1 MTSTAAPA
9 SEAGTTPDGPRRRAT
24 GLIRKHPAI
33 ATGAGLLI
41 FSALLVRWANTR
53 PGFDPY
59 GWLVWGH
66 QTLTLS
72 LNTNAAP
79 SWKPFP
85 YLFTVPYALAG
96 HYAMWL
102 WLITATAISLSGAVF
117 AGRIAYR
124 LTDAPPERQWAA
136 WVAAVVAAAASLGI
150 VDYFHFILS
159 AQSDPIVVA
168 LCLGAVDCHLSGR
181 RRWAYS
187 LLALAGLS
195 RPEAWLFQAAYAIWW
210 WRQDRSAWKFIAA
223 WVVVELALWFGI
235 PAITA
240 KTWFIAGQNALNSP
254 RELHSNKVFG
264 TVGRFLSLYE
274 RPIEVAGG
282 LTFLWAL
289 WRRDRRTLILCGCIA
304 AWVLLEIAFVLH
316 GWAGVKRYLF
326 PPAALG
332 AVVAAIGVGWLLV
345 RPPRL
350 PQWVGIALAVVA
362 VGSFLPGALQTGRAE
377 HKDLHEQR
385 VRTKVIN
392 ELATLVDRLGGPD
405 KFHGCGEPLTRL
417 QYQSMVAFTLH
428 LNVASIGYKY
438 APAIASTRPIILI
451 TPGPISGWEIQPLRQ
466 PLARCRALTGKI
478 DLQI

>member
-1 MTSTAAPA
+1 MTSTAEPA
-9 SEAGTTPDGPRRRAT
+9 TENRTSPGRRAAD
-24 GLIRKHPAI
+24 LVRAHPAI
-33 ATGAGLLI
+33 ATGIGLLL

-79 SWKPFP
+79 SWKPLP

-96 HYAMWL
+96 HYEMWL
-102 WLITATAISLSGAVF
+102 WLITATAISLSGAIF

-124 LTDAPPERQWAA
+124 LTDAPAGREWAA

-150 VDYFHFILS
+150 VQYFHFILS

-168 LCLGAVDCHLSGR
+168 LCLGAIDCHLSGR
-181 RRWAYS
+181 ERWAYS
-187 LLALAGLS
+187 LLALAGLA
-195 RPEAWLFQAAYAIWW
+195 RPEVWLFQGLYAIWC
-210 WRQDRSAWKFIAA
+210 WRRVPSMRVFMAV
-223 WVVVELALWFGI
+223 WVVVMLALWFGI

-240 KTWFIAGQNALNSP
+240 KTFFIAGQNALNSP

-264 TVGRFLSLYE
+264 TIGRFLSLYE
-274 RPIEVAGG
+274 RPVEVAAGV
-282 LTFLWAL
+282 AL
-289 WRRDRRTLILCGCIA
+289 LLAAWRRDRRTLILFACVAG
-304 AWVLLEIAFVLH
+304 WVLLEIAFVLH

-332 AVVAAIGVGWLLV
+332 AVLAGVGIGWLLAS
-345 RPPRL
+345 PPRV
-350 PQWVGIALAVVA
+350 PSWVGVALAVVLM
-362 VGSFLPGALQTGRAE
+362 GSFIPGGVSAARAE

-385 VRTKVIN
+385 KRSAVIN
-392 ELATLVDRLGGPD
+392 QLAALVDHLGGPD

-428 LNVASIGYKY
+428 LNVATIGYKY
-438 APAIASTRPIILI
+438 GPAIASTRPIILI
-451 TPGPISGWEIQPLRQ
+451 TPGPVSGWEIQPMRQ
-466 PLARCRALTGKI
+466 PLARCRALAGKI
-478 DLQI
+478 DLKI

>member
-1 MTSTAAPA
+1 MTTAEPA
-9 SEAGTTPDGPRRRAT
+9 TEPRTGPGRRAAD
-24 GLIRKHPAI
+24 LVRAHPAI
-33 ATGAGLLI
+33 ATGVGLLI
-41 FSALLVRWANTR
+41 FSTLLVRWANTR

-79 SWKPFP
+79 SWKPLP

-96 HYAMWL
+96 HYEMWL

-117 AGRIAYR
+117 AGRIAFR
-124 LTDAPPERQWAA
+124 LTDAPVERRWAA

-181 RRWAYS
+181 RRWAFS
-187 LLALAGLS
+187 LLALAGLA
-195 RPEAWLFQAAYAIWW
+195 RPEAWLFQGLYGIWC
-210 WRQDRSAWKFIAA
+210 WRRDRSMRVFMAV
-223 WVVVELALWFGI
+223 WVVVMLVLWFGI

-240 KTWFIAGQNALNSP
+240 KTFFIAGQNALNSP

-274 RPIEVAGG
+274 RPVEVAAG
-282 LTFLWAL
+282 LAFLLAL
-289 WRRDRRTLILCGCIA
+289 WRRDRRTLLLCACIA
-304 AWVLLEIAFVLH
+304 GWVLLEIAFVLH

-332 AVVAAIGVGWLLV
+332 AVVAGIGVGWLLAS
-345 RPPRL
+345 PPRV
-350 PQWVGIALAVVA
+350 PAWVGAALAVVV
-362 VGSFLPGALQTGRAE
+362 VGSFIPGGISAARAE
-377 HKDLHEQR
+377 HKDLRQQR
-385 VRTKVIN
+385 KRTTVIN
-392 ELATLVDRLGGPD
+392 ELAQFVGSRDGPD
-405 KFHGCGEPLTRL
+405 RFHDCGEPLTRL

-428 LNVASIGYKY
+428 LNVATIGWKY
-438 APAIASTRPIILI
+438 APAIAATRPIILI
-451 TPGPISGWEIQPLRQ
+451 TPGPVSGWLIQPMRQ
-466 PLARCRALTGKI
+466 PLARCRALGGKI
-478 DLQI
+478 DLKS

>member
-1 MTSTAAPA
+1 MTAAESATEPRI
-9 SEAGTTPDGPRRRAT
+9 GPGRRAT
-24 GLIRKHPAI
+24 DLVRAHPAI
-33 ATGAGLLI
+33 ATGIGLLI
-41 FSALLVRWANTR
+41 FSTLLVRWANTR

-79 SWKPFP
+79 SWKPLP

-96 HYAMWL
+96 HYEMWL

-124 LTDAPPERQWAA
+124 LTDAPVERRWAG

-159 AQSDPIVVA
+159 GQSDPIVVA

-181 RRWAYS
+181 RRWAFS
-187 LLALAGLS
+187 LLALAGLA
-195 RPEAWLFQAAYAIWW
+195 RPEAWLFQGVYGIWC
-210 WRQDRSAWKFIAA
+210 WRSDRSMRVFMAV
-223 WVVVELALWFGI
+223 WVVVMLALWFGI

-240 KTWFIAGQNALNSP
+240 KTFFIAGQNALNSP

-274 RPIEVAGG
+274 RPVEVAAG
-282 LTFLWAL
+282 LAFLLAL
-289 WRRDRRTLILCGCIA
+289 WRRDRRTLLLCACVAG
-304 AWVLLEIAFVLH
+304 WVLLEIAFVLH

-326 PPAALG
+326 PAAALG
-332 AVVAAIGVGWLLV
+332 AVIAGIGVGWLLAS
-345 RPPRL
+345 PPRV
-350 PQWVGIALAVVA
+350 PSWVGAALAIVV
-362 VGSFLPGALQTGRAE
+362 VGSFIPGGISAARSE
-377 HKDLHEQR
+377 HKDLREQR
-385 VRTKVIN
+385 KRTAVIN
-392 ELATLVDRLGGPD
+392 ELAQFVGSRDGPD
-405 KFHGCGEPLTRL
+405 RFHGCGEPLTRL

-428 LNVASIGYKY
+428 LNVATIGWKY
-438 APAIASTRPIILI
+438 APAIAATRPIILI
-451 TPGPISGWEIQPLRQ
+451 TPGPISGWEIQPMRQ
-466 PLARCRALTGKI
+466 PLARCRALAGNI
-478 DLQI
+478 DLKI